1 MTSYLARRERESHT
15 LPFAERIFRLP
26 FWLLFAILLGIV
38 FLWIAV
44 NDGDYRI
51 ILAATVKGVTTT
63 IYVSVIA
70 YTFACLLGLLVG
82 LLRISRNRL
91 LSEVATFYIEIIR
104 GIPMLVVLYYI
115 AFVGAP
121 AVVAGLNWLGR
132 PLIAAGVIEELSVRQ
147 LNFTVRAI
155 LALTIGYSAFI
166 AEIFRA
172 GIQSIDR
179 GQMEAALALGMSYG
193 QGMRR
198 IVLPQAVRN
207 VLPPLGNEFI
217 AMLKDS
223 ALVSVLGVQDIT
235 QLGKVYSASTF
246 KFFETYN
253 TVAFLY
259 LVMTVGLSL
268 LVGVL
273 ERRLAQHKR

>member
-1 MTSYLARRERESHT
+1 LTTHTVRHEQRSHL
-15 LPFAERIFRLP
+15 LPLVGRVARLP
-26 FWLLFAILLGIV
+26 LWLLAAILLGLL
-38 FLWIAV
+38 FLWTVA
-44 NDGDYRI
+44 NDGNYQVIFR
-51 ILAATVKGVTTT
+51 ATLRGVNTT
-63 IYVSVIA
+63 IYVSLLA
-70 YTFACLLGLLVG
+70 YAAACLLGLSLG
-82 LLRISRNRL
+82 LLRISGKRL
-91 LSEVATFYIEIIR
+91 LVEVTTFYVEIIR
-104 GIPMLVVLYYI
+104 GVPMLVLLYYI

-121 AVVAGLNWLGR
+121 AVVTAVNWLAG
-132 PLIAAGVIEELSVRQ
+132 PLIEGGLLQPLNVRQ
-147 LNFTVRAI
+147 LDFTIRAI

-166 AEIFRA
+166 SEIFRA
-172 GIQSIDR
+172 GIESIDK
-179 GQMEAALALGMSYG
+179 GQMEAALALGMSHS

-198 IVLPQAVRN
+198 IVLPQGIRN

-268 LVGVL
+268 GVGAL
-273 ERRLAQHKR
+273 EKRLGQHRR